1 MENLFDNTVL
11 VFSLTFIVLCIFL
24 LFISLYKFWA
34 DLSSRMTRVERK
46 IFDKS
51 KIKYTDGDNT

>member
-24 LFISLYKFWA
+24 LFFSLYRFWT

-51 KIKYTDGDNT
+51 KLRYTDGDNT